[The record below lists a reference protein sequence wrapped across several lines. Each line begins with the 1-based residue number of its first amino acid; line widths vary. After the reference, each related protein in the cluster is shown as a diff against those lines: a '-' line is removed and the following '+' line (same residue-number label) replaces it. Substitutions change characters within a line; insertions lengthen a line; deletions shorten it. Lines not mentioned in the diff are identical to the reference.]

1 MLYEREQRRATGN
14 LPVPTELLVYT
25 DIGRYAGHRGLDA
38 VRIEAHESLMLV
50 LNRTALRAQ
59 EEPYDPA

>member
-1 MLYEREQRRATGN
+1 MASEREQRRASRD
-14 LPVPTELLVYT
+14 LPLPTELLLYT
-25 DIGRYAGHRGLDA
+25 DVGRYAAHTDVDA

-50 LNRTALRAQ
+50 LNRTALRVQ